1 VRGITLTPARSYRSE
16 NSRQTCLDNTW
27 LTQAILRWF
36 GFLGHRP
43 ERRTARES
51 WSSTSDT
58 FSGPLLIWDKFN
70 YPGHRQNTPY
80 IQIGRKDRKPR
91 HIKFEKHP
99 NPFKQ
104 ALHYQDLLESG
115 QADSQGKLAHL
126 IGTPRTTISAY
137 LRLLRLDEE
146 VLAEALGIPDQDERV
161 SILTEP
167 RLRHLVALQR
177 PKEQRAAFRAL
188 LAIEGKSTHTGG

>member
-1 VRGITLTPARSYRSE
+1 MGWNSVAPAVYLGAQTLDSTNPGIV
-16 NSRQTCLDNTW
+16 
-27 LTQAILRWF
+27 
-36 GFLGHRP
+36 
-43 ERRTARES
+43 
-51 WSSTSDT
+51 
-58 FSGPLLIWDKFN
+58 WDKFHVFQ
-70 YPGHRQNTPY
+70 GHKRNTPY
-80 IQIGRKDRKPR
+80 IQIGRKSTETAG
-91 HIKFEKHP
+91 IKFERHS
-99 NPFKQ
+99 NALKQ

-146 VLAEALGIPDQDERV
+146 VRAEALGIPDQDQRV

-167 RLRHLVALQR
+167 RLRHLVALQN